1 LHLVLGRFQVMGL
14 IFKDQ
19 SEVRSDSKSA
29 RRRAAL
35 LAAPFAV
42 LGIIAL
48 VGFIHDGLIVGG
60 LDRKKGF
67 ELLGMIAASIGFV
80 ALIFGIS
87 GKREAI
93 KAAGQKTEVDEKP
106 WLRRE
111 DWAAGRMRSTSKKA
125 VMLLWIVVFFWCFG
139 SAAISL
145 VVVPWQWHQGNRAV
159 LVALVFPVIGL
170 ALIAFAFWTTRA
182 WRRFGRTVFE
192 MAPVPAAAGGVLSG
206 AIRVPARLRP
216 EHGWHV
222 AVSCVSRKTTG
233 PANNLRTTERILW
246 RDETW
251 LRRDLPQTG
260 ANETSIPVFFR
271 LPENKPDSTP
281 ATGDGTHWRLEASAR
296 VAGPDFYAAFEVPV
310 FKLPEQPEIP
320 ENPSAQ
326 FQLSLDEIQKEIQ
339 SKIRIVDLP
348 ERKEFIF
355 PGGRAPGFASGA
367 TVCCVVWTAIVA
379 LLFAFRA
386 PIPIP
391 VVFGAMDLLML
402 YFVFDLW
409 FRRSRVEVSA
419 GTVNVETIWPG
430 YKKEMSV
437 KGGDVAGF
445 FTEIGATVGHSVYYD
460 LKLRTR
466 DGKELTLAK
475 TLNHKP
481 EADWLARQMTAATG
495 KTLAKDPN
503 A

>member
-1 LHLVLGRFQVMGL
+1 MGL

-19 SEVRSDSKSA
+19 SEVRSDPKSA
-29 RRRAAL
+29 RLRAAL

-42 LGIIAL
+42 LGIVAL
-48 VGFIHDGLIVGG
+48 VGLIHDGFIVGG
-60 LDRKKGF
+60 LARKKGF

-93 KAAGQKTEVDEKP
+93 KSAGKKAEVEEKP
-106 WLRRE
+106 WLMRK
-111 DWAAGRMRSTSKKA
+111 DWAEGRIRSTSRKG
-125 VMLLWIVVFFWCFG
+125 VLLLWIFVFFWCFG
-139 SAAISL
+139 SAAISM
-145 VVVPWQWHQGNRAV
+145 VVVPWQWNLGNRAV
-159 LVALVFPVIGL
+159 LMALVFPVIGV
-170 ALIAFAFWTTRA
+170 ALIAFAFWTTMA
-182 WRRFGRTVFE
+182 WRRFGRTVFDME
-192 MAPVPAAAGGVLSG
+192 SVPVAAGGALSG
-206 AIRVPARLRP
+206 SVRVPGKLRP

-222 AVSCVSRKTTG
+222 ALSCISRKTTG

-251 LRRDLPQTG
+251 LRRDLPQTLP
-260 ANETSIPVFFR
+260 NQTSIPVFFR

-296 VAGPDFYAAFEVPV
+296 LAGPDFHAAFEVPV
-310 FKLPEQPEIP
+310 FKLSEQPDIP
-320 ENPSAQ
+320 ENRAAQ
-326 FQLSLDEIQKEIQ
+326 YQLSLDEIQKEIQ
-339 SKIRIVDLP
+339 SKIQIIDLP
-348 ERKEFIF
+348 ESKEFIF
-355 PGGRAPGFASGA
+355 SGGRAPGFATGA
-367 TVCCVVWTAIVA
+367 TACCLIWTAIVV
-379 LLFAFRA
+379 LLVVYRA
-386 PIPIP
+386 PIPVPLI
-391 VVFGAMDLLML
+391 FGAMDLMML

-409 FRRSRVEVSA
+409 FRRSRVMVSA
-419 GTVNVETIWPG
+419 GTVTIQTIWPG
-430 YKKEMSV
+430 YKKEISV
-437 KGGDVAGF
+437 KSGDATRF

-481 EADWLARQMTAATG
+481 EADWLARQLTAATG
-495 KTLAKDPN
+495 KISARDPN

>member
-1 LHLVLGRFQVMGL
+1 MGL

-29 RRRAAL
+29 RWRAGL

-48 VGFIHDGLIVGG
+48 VGFVHDGLIVGG
-60 LDRKKGF
+60 LDHKRGY

-87 GKREAI
+87 GKRESI
-93 KAAGQKTEVDEKP
+93 KSAGKKGEVEEKP

-111 DWAAGRMRSTSKKA
+111 DWAEGRIRSTSKKS
-125 VMLLWIVVFFWCFG
+125 VLLQWIFVFFWCFG

-145 VVVPWQWHQGNRAV
+145 VVVPWQWHAGNRAV
-159 LVALVFPVIGL
+159 LMALIFPVVGM
-170 ALIAFAFWTTRA
+170 ALIAFAFWTTIA
-182 WRRFGRTVFE
+182 WRRFRRTVFE
-192 MAPVPAAAGGVLSG
+192 MAPVPAAAGGALSG
-206 AIRVPARLRP
+206 TIRVPAQLRP

-222 AVSCVSRKTTG
+222 AVSCISRKTTG

-251 LRRDLPQTG
+251 LRRDLPRTG

-271 LPENKPDSTP
+271 LPDNKPDSTP
-281 ATGDGTHWRLEASAR
+281 AMGDGTHWRLEASAR
-296 VAGPDFYAAFEVPV
+296 LAGPDFQAAFEVPV
-310 FKLPEQPEIP
+310 FKLSEQPNIP
-320 ENPSAQ
+320 ENTAAPY
-326 FQLSLDEIQKEIQ
+326 QLSLDEIQKEIE

-348 ERKEFIF
+348 ESKEFNF
-355 PGGRAPGFASGA
+355 PGGRAPAFASGA
-367 TVCCVVWTAIVA
+367 TVFCLIWTAIVA
-379 LLFAFRA
+379 LLIVYRA

-409 FRRSRVEVSA
+409 FRRSRVAVSA
-419 GTVNVETIWPG
+419 RTVNIETIWPG
-430 YKKEMSV
+430 YKKENSV
-437 KGGDVAGF
+437 KSGDVAGF
-445 FTEIGATVGHSVYYD
+445 FTEVGATVGHSVYYD

-495 KTLAKDPN
+495 KISARD
-503 A
+503 ASA

>member
-1 LHLVLGRFQVMGL
+1 MGL

-19 SEVRSDSKSA
+19 SEVRSDPKSA
-29 RRRAAL
+29 RRRAIV

-60 LDRKKGF
+60 LDRKRGF

-93 KAAGQKTEVDEKP
+93 KAAGKKGEVDEKP
-106 WLRRE
+106 WLRRK
-111 DWAAGRMRSTSKKA
+111 DWAEGRMRTTSKKA
-125 VMLLWIVVFFWCFG
+125 ALLLWIFVFFWCFG

-145 VVVPWQWHQGNRAV
+145 VVVPWQWRQGNHAV
-159 LVALVFPVIGL
+159 LMALVFPVIGL
-170 ALIAFAFWTTRA
+170 VLVAFAVWTTMA

-192 MAPVPAAAGGVLSG
+192 MASVPAAAGGALSG
-206 AIRVPARLRP
+206 AIRVPGAIRP

-222 AVSCVSRKTTG
+222 ALSCVLRKTAG
-233 PANNLRTTERILW
+233 RANNLRTTERILW

-251 LRRDLPQTG
+251 LRRDLPQAG
-260 ANETSIPVFFR
+260 SNQTSIPVFFR

-281 ATGDGTHWRLEASAR
+281 AAGDGIHWRLEASAR
-296 VAGPDFYAAFEVPV
+296 FAGPDFHAAFEVPV
-310 FKLPEQPEIP
+310 FKLPEQPNIP
-320 ENPSAQ
+320 ENTAAQ
-326 FQLSLDEIQKEIQ
+326 YQLSLDEIQKEIQ
-339 SKIRIVDLP
+339 SKIRVVDMP
-348 ERKEFIF
+348 ESKEFIF

-367 TVCCVVWTAIVA
+367 TVFCLIWTAVVA
-379 LLFAFRA
+379 LLIAYRA
-386 PIPIP
+386 PIPLP
-391 VVFGAMDLLML
+391 LVFGAMDLLML

-409 FRRSRVEVSA
+409 FRRSRVVVST
-419 GTVNVETIWPG
+419 GTVNIETALPG
-430 YKKEMSV
+430 YKKETSV
-437 KGGDVAGF
+437 KIGDLAGIF
-445 FTEIGATVGHSVYYD
+445 AEIGATVGHTVYYD

-495 KTLAKDPN
+495 KASARDAN

>member
-1 LHLVLGRFQVMGL
+1 MGL
-14 IFKDQ
+14 IFKEQ
-19 SEVRSDSKSA
+19 SEARSDPKNA

-42 LGIIAL
+42 LGVVAL

-60 LDRKKGF
+60 LDRKRAF
-67 ELLGMIAASIGFV
+67 ELLGTVAASIGFV
-80 ALIFGIS
+80 ALILGIS

-93 KAAGQKTEVDEKP
+93 KAVGKNAELEEKP
-106 WLRRE
+106 WLRRK
-111 DWAAGRMRSTSKKA
+111 DWAEGQIRSTSKKA
-125 VMLLWIVVFFWCFG
+125 VLLLWIFVFFWCFG
-139 SAAISL
+139 SAAISV

-159 LVALVFPVIGL
+159 LMALVFPVIGL
-170 ALIAFAFWTTRA
+170 ALIVFGFWTTLA
-182 WRRFGRTVFE
+182 WRRFGRAVFE
-192 MAPVPAAAGGVLSG
+192 MPAVPAAAGAALSG

-222 AVSCVSRKTTG
+222 ALSCVSRKTTG
-233 PANNLRTTERILW
+233 PTNNLRTTERILW

-251 LRRDLPQTG
+251 LRRDLPQAG
-260 ANETSIPVFFR
+260 VDETSIPVFFR

-281 ATGDGTHWRLEASAR
+281 AMGDGTHWRLEASAR
-296 VAGPDFYAAFEVPV
+296 LAGPDFHAAFEVPV
-310 FKLPEQPEIP
+310 FKLSEQPDIP
-320 ENPSAQ
+320 ENIAAQ
-326 FQLSLDEIQKEIQ
+326 YQLSLDEIKKEIQ
-339 SKIRIVDLP
+339 SKIQIVELP
-348 ERKEFIF
+348 ESKEFIF
-355 PGGRAPGFASGA
+355 PGGRAPGFAGGA
-367 TVCCVVWTAIVA
+367 TVFCLIWTAIVA
-379 LLFAFRA
+379 LLIAYRA

-391 VVFGAMDLLML
+391 LVFGAMDLLML

-409 FRRSRVEVSA
+409 FRRSRVAVSA
-419 GTVNVETIWPG
+419 GNVNIETILPG
-430 YKKEMSV
+430 YKKEISV
-437 KGGDVAGF
+437 KSGDVAGF

-481 EADWLARQMTAATG
+481 EADWLARQMSAATG
-495 KTLAKDPN
+495 TNSVRDAN